1 LTLTGRSALIT
12 GGAGG
17 IGLATATA
25 FARAGARVAVLDLHA
40 VAPGAVPAGLG
51 DRVLSVEADVADAE
65 SVARGFADAVEHL
78 GGLDIVF
85 SNAGMPLFGGL
96 DELPVEEIDRAVAV
110 NVRAPML
117 LLRHAVPALRERGG
131 GSIVLNASNAGLV
144 ARHGDPVYCATKAAV
159 VMLARSL
166 ALGLAGDRIRVNAI
180 CPGPVDTPMLWSSV
194 SGDREEVQRRV
205 LASVPLGRALGRF
218 ATPEEV
224 AEVVAFL
231 VSDAAAYITGVALP
245 IDGGKTAGLSV
256 WEDE

>member
-1 LTLTGRSALIT
+1 VTFTGRSALIT
-12 GGAGG
+12 GGASG
-17 IGLATATA
+17 IGLATAVTL
-25 FARAGARVAVLDLHA
+25 ARAGARVAVMDLQA
-40 VAPGAVPAGLG
+40 VAPDALPSELD
-51 DRVLSVEADVADAE
+51 DRVFSVEADVADAD
-65 SVARGFADAVEHL
+65 SVAHGFAEAVERL
-78 GGLDIVF
+78 DGVDIVF

-96 DELPVEEIDRAVAV
+96 DELAVEEIDRAVGV

-166 ALGLAGDRIRVNAI
+166 ALGLARDRIRVNAI

-194 SGDREEVQRRV
+194 SGDRDEVQGRV
-205 LASVPLGRALGRF
+205 LAPVPLGRALGRL
-218 ATPEEV
+218 ASPEEV
-224 AEVVAFL
+224 AEAVVFL
-231 VSDAAAYITGVALP
+231 ASDAAAYITGAALP
-245 IDGGKTAGLSV
+245 IDGGKTAGLPV